1 MTLSEMRE
9 QVRGELAHIPDWPAP
24 QRELRMVYW
33 SMRMASLG
41 RKRQVVGTA
50 LEVVRQSIAA
60 VQPHHPGHTFQ
71 YDETFFSSLDEEPD

>member
-1 MTLSEMRE
+1 MRLPEMRAK
-9 QVRGELAHIPDWPAP
+9 VRNELAHIPDWPAP

-50 LEVVRQSIAA
+50 LDVVRQSIDAL
-60 VQPHHPGHTFQ
+60 QPHHPDHMFQ
-71 YDETFFSSLDEEPD
+71 YDDAFFRSLGEEA

>member
-1 MTLSEMRE
+1 MHLADMRAK
-9 QVRGELAHIPDWPAP
+9 VRAELAHIPDWPAP

-50 LEVVRQSIAA
+50 LDVVRQSIESLKDR
-60 VQPHHPGHTFQ
+60 HPDHTFQ
-71 YDETFFSSLDEEPD
+71 YDEAYFRSASETN